1 MLKHLAL
8 IEIVQLMYYFFIKWS
23 KQEIKNTNT
32 NTKQGKCCMENRPAT
47 ATDLSS

>member
-1 MLKHLAL
+1 MFTPCINWNCTTDIL
-8 IEIVQLMYYFFIKWS
+8 FFIKWS